1 MEFEFTD
8 ERRYKKGTPK
18 NVIQMYEL
26 FEIQNSNICKNCKHL
41 IKYKMNGKNYYECS
55 KYLVDNSVKLS
66 WRLKNISCRLFKER
80 ENKNEKE

>member
-41 IKYKMNGKNYYECS
+41 IKYKMIC
-55 KYLVDNSVKLS
+55 LVGYS
-66 WRLKNISCRLFKER
+66 
-80 ENKNEKE
+80 